1 MLELVT
7 FMAAPF
13 VACFVLIGILG
24 YFGLHVLKRE
34 IIFIDIALAQI
45 AALGVT
51 VAFLL
56 KIDPHSNFTYLFSL
70 GFTLLAAGFYSI
82 SRLRF
87 KEIPQEAIIGISY
100 VFAAALALLLTDK
113 AAGGTEHIK
122 EMLAGS
128 ILWVKWSEV
137 AITACVAII
146 VGIFH
151 YIFWNQFI
159 TLSENH
165 SHTSNL
171 TTKWRWWDFL
181 FYASFGLVITHV
193 VRIGG
198 VIVVFSF
205 LIIPATISALFV
217 NTWGKRLA
225 IAWSV
230 GTIVSILGLYVSFK
244 LDFSTGP
251 TVVCFLGI
259 FLLLAVVLKIFIP
272 YEASS

>member
-1 MLELVT
+1 MLELFT

-13 VACFVLIGILG
+13 AACFVLIGILG

-56 KIDPHSNFTYLFSL
+56 QIDPHSKVTYIFSL

-82 SRLRF
+82 SRSQF
-87 KEIPQEAIIGISY
+87 KEISQEAIIGISY

-113 AAGGTEHIK
+113 AAGGAEHIK
-122 EMLAGS
+122 EMLVGS

-137 AITACVAII
+137 IVTACVAIL
-146 VGIFH
+146 VGTFH
-151 YIFWNQFI
+151 YVFRNRFI

-165 SHTSNL
+165 MNSTNIGM
-171 TTKWRWWDFL
+171 KWRWWDFL
-181 FYASFGLVITHV
+181 FYASFGLIITYA

-205 LIIPATISALFV
+205 LIIPATISALFS
-217 NTWGKRLA
+217 NNWRNRLT

-230 GTIVSILGLYVSFK
+230 GTVVSMLGLYVSFK
-244 LDFSTGP
+244 LDFSSGP
-251 TVVCFLGI
+251 AVVCLLGI
-259 FLLLAVVLKIFIP
+259 FLLIAAVLKIFFP
-272 YEASS
+272 SNASS